1 MNRRIQCILSVLTL
15 LFTIIAARTAYL
27 QLWEG
32 PQSGETL
39 AAKALKYRTQVIMGE
54 EYYRGEILDRNLLS
68 ITDSYMSS
76 SLVAFPLSIEN
87 PGEIAAKLE
96 GILKISAQQIEAILK
111 KSQENYG
118 SRIPVFIK
126 VNLSAE
132 ECAALR
138 NIDLRG
144 IAVVP
149 VKVRYGP
156 GSLARH
162 IVGYMNKLNET
173 QWQDLKSKKKTIDT
187 NASLPTAYK
196 ITDDIGAAG
205 LENKYEEVLRG
216 SKAENSITVMTDANG
231 RLLQGL
237 GYKVQ
242 EEAAD
247 AWRNHVVLT
256 LDRRY
261 QELAESVL
269 DEYVQRGAVVVLD
282 VSNGD
287 VLAAASRPNFDQNQI
302 EDYLSGKDEL
312 IDRTT
317 RVAFY
322 PGSVFKMVVAAGVLE
337 EGLVK
342 PDEKFTC
349 TGTHLFADGTTIK
362 CLREHGEVNLEE
374 AISKSC
380 NTTFVK
386 LGLLLGNDKFYEYAS
401 KLGFTVSV
409 NSQSPPAL
417 IGNAS
422 IGQQGVLVS
431 PMQIAN
437 LYATIA
443 REGRFQP
450 WRILAGIRNFQGD
463 IIYENPTKPS
473 VPVISSVTC
482 EILKKALLN
491 AVMNGTG
498 RQGWIEGS
506 GTAGKTGTAQANDKD
521 KVIAWFAG
529 FTPLENPRLAIA
541 VMVEE
546 NASGAITGL
555 RGSDT
560 AAPIFKKIAQDIL
573 QLEEE
578 ADKKSLDNRA
588 VNF

>member
-1 MNRRIQCILSVLTL
+1 MNKRILFILGTLTA
-15 LFTIIAARTAYL
+15 LFAVIAIRTAYL

-32 PQSGETL
+32 PQSGGTL
-39 AAKALKYRTQVIMGE
+39 AAKALRYRTQVVMGE

-68 ITDSYMSS
+68 ITDSRVSL
-76 SLVAFPLSIEN
+76 SLVVFPLSISN
-87 PGEIAAKLE
+87 VGETAKMLE
-96 GILKISAQQIEAILK
+96 DILKISALQIETSIK
-111 KSQENYG
+111 KGQENFG
-118 SRIPVFIK
+118 SRTPVLLK
-126 VNLSAE
+126 VNLTDEEVKELQNSA
-132 ECAALR
+132 LQ
-138 NIDLRG
+138 G

-149 VKVRYGP
+149 VKTRYGP

-162 IVGYMNKLNET
+162 IVGYLNKINEN
-173 QWQDLKSKKKTIDT
+173 QWLQIKENKKTIDT
-187 NASLPTAYK
+187 NPSLPTAYK
-196 ITDDIGAAG
+196 ITDDIGVTG

-216 SKAENSITVMTDANG
+216 SKAQNNISVMTDANG
-231 RLLQGL
+231 QLLPGL
-237 GYKVQ
+237 GYKIQ

-247 AWRNHVVLT
+247 PWRNHLVLT

-261 QELAESVL
+261 QDIVERIMDKYIL
-269 DEYVQRGAVVVLD
+269 RGAVVVLD
-282 VSNGD
+282 VTSGD
-287 VLAAASRPNFDQNQI
+287 VLAAASRPNFDQNKI
-302 EDYLSGKDEL
+302 EKYLSGKDEL

-337 EGLVK
+337 EGLIT
-342 PDEKFTC
+342 PEEKFVC
-349 TGTHLFADGTTIK
+349 TGIHLFTDGTAIK
-362 CLREHGEVNLEE
+362 CLREHGEVNLED
-374 AISKSC
+374 AICKSC

-386 LGLLLGNDKFYEYAS
+386 LGLLLGNARFYEYAA

-409 NSQSPPAL
+409 NNLSPPAL

-443 REGRFQP
+443 RRGLYQP
-450 WRILAGIRNFQGD
+450 WRILAEIRNYQGD
-463 IIYENPTKPS
+463 VIYENPSKP
-473 VPVISSVTC
+473 PIQVISAPTC
-482 EILKKALLN
+482 EILKKALRN
-491 AVMNGTG
+491 AVINGTG
-498 RQGWIEGS
+498 QQGWVEGK

-529 FTPLENPRLAIA
+529 FTPLENPSLAIA

-560 AAPIFKKIAQDIL
+560 AAPIFKQIAQEIFKI
-573 QLEEE
+573 EEE
-578 ADKKSLDNRA
+578 AN
-588 VNF
+588 